1 MSDNIQPK
9 KPSKKYLAGSVILA
23 FIVALVVAILF
34 ILPAEFGV
42 DPTGLGEKTGLI
54 KFSTTT
60 SESDSGTRM
69 IEGQYPQVFPED
81 DFDYFEPE
89 TLGEPFSR
97 TQNKPFREETIT
109 IALEEFEQVEVK
121 AVMSR
126 GDAIVYSW
134 KLLEGQTVY
143 SDFHADPQD
152 KAGFPEGYFIRYN
165 ESEASNEAGSLIA
178 PFMGNHGWYWLN
190 IEENSVKIE
199 LRVQGY
205 YESLEEV
212 MRSFQ

>member
-1 MSDNIQPK
+1 
-9 KPSKKYLAGSVILA
+9 
-23 FIVALVVAILF
+23 
-34 ILPAEFGV
+34 
-42 DPTGLGEKTGLI
+42 
-54 KFSTTT
+54 
-60 SESDSGTRM
+60 M
-69 IEGQYPQVFPED
+69 IEGQYPQISPED

-89 TLGEPFSR
+89 SLGEPFSR

-109 IALEEFEQVEVK
+109 IALEEFEQVEIK

-134 KLLEGQTVY
+134 KLLKGQTVY

-165 ESEASNEAGSLIA
+165 ESEAGKEAGSLIA

-190 IEENSVKIE
+190 IEENLVEIE

>member
-1 MSDNIQPK
+1 MHNDIQPNK
-9 KPSKKYLAGSVILA
+9 GSKKYLAISAILA
-23 FIVALVVAILF
+23 FLAALIVAILF

-54 KFSTTT
+54 KFSATTT
-60 SESDSGTRM
+60 NSDSGTRM
-69 IEGQYPQVFPED
+69 IEGQYPQVSPED
-81 DFDYFEPE
+81 EFDYFEPE

-97 TQNKPFREETIT
+97 TQNNPFREETIT

-121 AVMSR
+121 AVMNR

-134 KLLEGQTVY
+134 KLVEGQTVY

-152 KAGFPEGYFIRYN
+152 KARFPEGYFIRYN
-165 ESEASNEAGSLIA
+165 ESEAGNEAGSLIA

-190 IEENSVKIE
+190 IEENSVEIGVTCTRL
-199 LRVQGY
+199 LRK
-205 YESLEEV
+205 S
-212 MRSFQ
+212 